1 MRTAGFLTVAVAV
14 ALVGCGA
21 ALSSTE
27 GSLPSPLADTAM
39 IEVSADSE
47 LARMLAPGTPAQ
59 LFVASEGL
67 DYPVGQAGRWNAE
80 ATPATADEVLAL
92 AGLLGVSGEVTGPDD
107 GLGPGLMVGSPQSTD
122 GALLVSSFSD
132 PFWNLQRSDFFLAE
146 TGAFPCTTL
155 PFDDANAGQCADGTA
170 PSTPSAPTDSVVE
183 STIAELMEAM
193 GVGSN
198 SYRTETFP
206 FGSVAE
212 TRIEFSPDGL
222 RSDVSWSVAVS
233 INGNITSGSG
243 PLRPPVLVD
252 DVPTV
257 PLDDA
262 LLRLS
267 RIAPATA
274 VVPTTTLSSPAIDPA
289 DIAVVTPPP
298 PTTAP
303 LPVVLPT
310 ITGVEAG
317 LASVWDVDNRLWLVP
332 AIVVTGDNGFVASIP
347 TISADLV
354 TIVSPDLVDVPVRT
368 GPPLTVPAPLPTAGE
383 SGPVPTGPQ
392 TQTTPAPNA
401 PAVEPQSTLPVP
413 PGPDT
418 AAQGTPAFYTG
429 LLNELLVGQPLDG
442 AWVRLLDAGWEV
454 RVDDLDD
461 PTESFDADLRSDRVT
476 IEHRGITVVAVTVG

>member
-1 MRTAGFLTVAVAV
+1 
-14 ALVGCGA
+14 
-21 ALSSTE
+21 
-27 GSLPSPLADTAM
+27 M

-47 LARMLAPGTPAQ
+47 LARMLAPGTPGQ

-67 DYPVGQAGRWNAE
+67 DYPAGQAGRWRAE
-80 ATPATADEVLAL
+80 ATPATADDVLEL
-92 AGLLGVSGEVTGPDD
+92 AGLLGVSGEVTDTGDE
-107 GLGPGLMVGSPQSTD
+107 LGPGMMVGSPQSTD

-132 PFWNLQRSDFFLAE
+132 PFWNLQRSDVFLAE
-146 TGAFPCTTL
+146 TGVFPCTTL
-155 PFDDANAGQCADGTA
+155 PFDDANAGRCADGTA
-170 PSTPSAPTDSVVE
+170 PSTPSAPTDSVVG
-183 STIAELMEAM
+183 SAVVELMETI
-193 GVGSN
+193 GVGSD
-198 SYRTETFP
+198 SYRTETVP

-233 INGNITSGSG
+233 IDGDITSGSG

-252 DVPTV
+252 EVATV
-257 PLDDA
+257 ALDDA

-267 RIAPATA
+267 RIAPATEVA
-274 VVPTTTLSSPAIDPA
+274 PTVTLSSPAIDPA

-332 AIVVTGDNGFVASIP
+332 AIVVTGDNGFMTSIP
-347 TISADLV
+347 VISADLV
-354 TIVSPDLVDVPVRT
+354 TIVSPALVDVPVRT
-368 GPPLTVPAPLPTAGE
+368 GPPLTVPAPLPTNAVVP
-383 SGPVPTGPQ
+383 GPVPTGPH
-392 TQTTPAPNA
+392 TQTIPAPNA

-418 AAQGTPAFYTG
+418 AVQDIPAFYDQVP
-429 LLNELLVGQPLDG
+429 NELLVGQPLDG
-442 AWVRLLDAGWEV
+442 ARSRLLDAGWEV
-454 RVDDLDD
+454 RLDDLDD
-461 PTESFDADLRSDRVT
+461 SSESFDADLRSDRVT
-476 IEHRGITVVAVTVG
+476 IQHRGITVVAVTVG